1 MKGEFTTSEIM
12 KSRKNGCPMII
23 FIYSPKCSHCKTYES
38 EWDSHYNTFP
48 DYSRNHN
55 NINTP
60 SIGSISFQELNKV
73 PIPVRLGETNRHL
86 HDVID
91 FVPTILSLDNEGVID
106 PISNIHD
113 FDNMKNILLD
123 MKSISGGYLHNTKSR
138 EEKSDSVKPYIMKS
152 KSTRSIRKK
161 LKKRKRKSKK
171 RKKKKKKKKKMT
183 RTVSSKRLYS

>member
-113 FDNMKNILLD
+113 FDNMKNILRD
-123 MKSISGGYLHNTKSR
+123 MKSISGGYLHDIKTPKSTSSSKTP
-138 EEKSDSVKPYIMKS
+138 KSTSSSNNS
-152 KSTRSIRKK
+152 KSLNKK
-161 LKKRKRKSKK
+161 KKKSK
-171 RKKKKKKKKKMT
+171 RKKKKKKKKKKT
-183 RTVSSKRLYS
+183 RRIIN